1 VTAEALNASGIRADA
16 RRERNILAGLT
27 TPSFL
32 ILGTLLFIPV
42 GWLFFLSFFEMDG
55 FTVENYSRML
65 TEPAYYRIFLTT
77 LELSVY
83 VTALSVLLGYPVAYM
98 MAMLPPRAASLCLM
112 LVLIPFW
119 TALLVRTYAWL
130 VILQRRGVVNS
141 LLMQWGLIE
150 EPLQLVHNFTGTL
163 IGMLHIM
170 IPFLV
175 LPLYANMR
183 AIDRDYTRA
192 AASLG
197 ASPVAAFWRVYLP
210 LTVPGLAA
218 GTVMVF
224 VICLGFYITPQFLG
238 GGRVTTISMK
248 IQQNVATYFNW
259 GAASSL
265 GVVLF
270 VMTLLIFWGFSRL
283 FPLRRLTEV
292 GGS

>member
-1 VTAEALNASGIRADA
+1 MTDALNAAGINADA
-16 RRERNILAGLT
+16 RRERGMLAALT
-27 TPSFL
+27 APSFL
-32 ILGTLLFIPV
+32 ILGALLFLPV
-42 GWLFFLSFFEMDG
+42 GWLFWLSLFNQDG
-55 FTVENYSRML
+55 FTFENYTRMAI
-65 TEPAYYRIFLTT
+65 EPAYISIFVTT
-77 LELSVY
+77 FELSLL
-83 VTALSVLLGYPVAYM
+83 VTLLAVLLGYPLSYM
-98 MAMLPPRAASLCLM
+98 IAKLPPRAASVCLT

-130 VILQRRGVVNS
+130 VLLQRRGVVNS
-141 LLMQWGLIE
+141 LLMDWGVIN
-150 EPLQLVHNFTGTL
+150 EPLALVHNFTGTV

-170 IPFLV
+170 IPFMV

-183 AIDRDYTRA
+183 AIDHDYVRA

-197 ASPVAAFWRVYLP
+197 ASPASAFWRVYLP
-210 LTVPGLAA
+210 LSVPGLAA
-218 GTVMVF
+218 GTVIVF

-248 IQQNVATYFNW
+248 IQQNVATYFDW

-270 VMTLLIFWGFSRL
+270 AVTIAVFWGFSRL
-283 FPLRRLTEV
+283 FPLRRLTEM

>member
-1 VTAEALNASGIRADA
+1 MTEGLNAVGIRADA
-16 RRERNILAGLT
+16 RREQGILAGLT
-27 TPSFL
+27 SPSFI
-32 ILGTLLFIPV
+32 ILGLLLFIPV
-42 GWLFFLSFFEMDG
+42 GWLFWLSL
-55 FTVENYSRML
+55 FTQGVFTFENYVRMAV
-65 TEPAYYRIFLTT
+65 EPAYLSIFMTT
-77 LELSVY
+77 FKLSVL
-83 VTALSVLLGYPVAYM
+83 VTVLAVLLGYPVAYM
-98 MAMLPPRAASLCLM
+98 IAMLPPRAASVCLT
-112 LVLIPFW
+112 LVLVPFW

-130 VILQRRGVVNS
+130 VLLQRRGVVNS
-141 LLMQWGLIE
+141 LLMDAGMIDA
-150 EPLQLVHNFTGTL
+150 PLQLVHNFTGTV

-183 AIDRDYTRA
+183 AISRDYTRA

-197 ASPVAAFWRVYLP
+197 ASPVSAFWRVYLP
-210 LTVPGLAA
+210 LSVPGLAA

-248 IQQNVATYFNW
+248 IQQNVATYFDW

-270 VMTLLIFWGFSRL
+270 VVTLLVFWGFARV

>member
-55 FTVENYSRML
+55 FTLENYSRML

-83 VTALSVLLGYPVAYM
+83 VTALAVLLGYPVAYM
-98 MAMLPPRAASLCLM
+98 MAILPPRAASFCLM